1 VIYQAL
7 KNGASGR
14 DPALHG
20 AWKCSHIAEYAALSK
35 APCAFTRR
43 KRLRARADS
52 LIRPMHWKAGHT
64 QPENQKGGAMK
75 KILTALFVSIVVVSF
90 AQAQSIQMKLGHFA
104 AESHPGNIASKMFA
118 DAVEK
123 RTDGKVKISIYP
135 NNALGSPPEVLEQNI
150 LGAVDMSLPTQ
161 GQLGKYSKKFNCVML
176 PFMYENYAQ
185 ADKVLDGP
193 FIGWAAPDLDKAGL
207 VFLSNWEWGFRNL
220 TNSKKPVNSPD
231 DVKGLK
237 VRTPP
242 ELPTQAAME
251 ALGAV
256 VATINF
262 NELQMALKQGVVDG
276 QENPVAV
283 IYSNQ
288 LYESQKHLAM
298 TGHNYNTM
306 VHVISKKV
314 WDKLTPEQ
322 QKIIKEESARAGNW
336 MRKTV
341 RDAEADQIEKL
352 KQAGVQVTYP
362 DKAKFKALMKPA
374 YDRMNAIA
382 GEENITAFVKMVEA
396 AK

>member
-1 VIYQAL
+1 
-7 KNGASGR
+7 
-14 DPALHG
+14 
-20 AWKCSHIAEYAALSK
+20 
-35 APCAFTRR
+35 
-43 KRLRARADS
+43 
-52 LIRPMHWKAGHT
+52 
-64 QPENQKGGAMK
+64 MK
-75 KILTALFVSIVVVSF
+75 KILVLVLLVVVF
-90 AQAQSIQMKLGHFA
+90 APFQTAKAADPGVIEMKLGHFA
-104 AESHPGNIASKMFA
+104 ADAHPGQSGSKMFA
-118 DAVEK
+118 EAVEK
-123 RTDGKVKISIYP
+123 RTNGAIKVTIYP

-176 PFMYENYAQ
+176 PFMFNDYAQ

-193 FIGWAAPDLDKAGL
+193 FLKWAAPDLDKAGL

-220 TNSKKPVNSPD
+220 TNSKHPVNVPA

-276 QENPVAV
+276 QENPIAV
-283 IYSNQ
+283 IHSNKI
-288 LYESQKHLAM
+288 YETQKYLAM

-314 WDKLTPEQ
+314 WDKLTAA
-322 QKIIKEESARAGNW
+322 QKTIVKEESKKAGDW

-341 RDAEADQIEKL
+341 RDAEADQISQL
-352 KQAGVQVTYP
+352 KGFGMEVTYP
-362 DKAKFKALMKPA
+362 DKAEFKKLMKPA
-374 YDRMNAIA
+374 YDRMKAIA
-382 GEENITAFVKMVEA
+382 GEENIAAFIKMVDEA
-396 AK
+396 K

>member
-1 VIYQAL
+1 
-7 KNGASGR
+7 
-14 DPALHG
+14 
-20 AWKCSHIAEYAALSK
+20 
-35 APCAFTRR
+35 
-43 KRLRARADS
+43 
-52 LIRPMHWKAGHT
+52 
-64 QPENQKGGAMK
+64 MK
-75 KILTALFVSIVVVSF
+75 KLLVILLLSVVFIPYAHAAESKP
-90 AQAQSIQMKLGHFA
+90 IEMKLGHFA
-104 AESHPGNIASKMFA
+104 ADAHPGNLASKMFA
-118 DAVEK
+118 EAVEK
-123 RTDGKVKISIYP
+123 RTNGGIKVMIYP

-176 PFMYENYAQ
+176 PFAFNDYAQ
-185 ADKVLDGP
+185 ADKVLDGE
-193 FIGWAAPDLDKAGL
+193 FLKWAAPDLDRAGL

-220 TNSKKPVNSPD
+220 TNSKHPVNLPA

-283 IYSNQ
+283 IHSNKI
-288 LYESQKHLAM
+288 YETQKYLAM
-298 TGHNYNTM
+298 TGHNYGSM

-314 WDKLTPEQ
+314 WDKLTAAQ
-322 QKIIKEESARAGNW
+322 RTVVQEESKKAGDW
-336 MRKTV
+336 MRKSL
-341 RDAEADQIEKL
+341 RDAEADQIGKL
-352 KQAGVQVTYP
+352 KGFGMEVTYP
-362 DKAKFKALMKPA
+362 DKREFKKLMKPA
-374 YDRMNAIA
+374 YDRMKAIA
-382 GEENITAFVKMVEA
+382 GEENIAALIKMVDA

>member
-1 VIYQAL
+1 
-7 KNGASGR
+7 
-14 DPALHG
+14 
-20 AWKCSHIAEYAALSK
+20 
-35 APCAFTRR
+35 
-43 KRLRARADS
+43 
-52 LIRPMHWKAGHT
+52 
-64 QPENQKGGAMK
+64 MK
-75 KILTALFVSIVVVSF
+75 KVLVLVLLLAVCIPFQNAKAAPSDVIE
-90 AQAQSIQMKLGHFA
+90 MKLGHFA
-104 AESHPGNIASKMFA
+104 ADAHPGNLASKMFA
-118 DAVEK
+118 EAVEK
-123 RTDGKVKISIYP
+123 RTNGKIKVTIYP

-150 LGAVDMSLPTQ
+150 VGAVDMSLPTQ

-176 PFMYENYAQ
+176 PFIYDSYAH
-185 ADKVLDGP
+185 ADKVLDGKFLP
-193 FIGWAAPDLDKAGL
+193 WALPELDKAGL

-220 TNSKKPVNSPD
+220 TNSKHPVNVPA

-276 QENPVAV
+276 QENPIAV
-283 IYSNQ
+283 IYSNK
-288 LYESQKHLAM
+288 LYETQKYLAM

-322 QKIIKEESARAGNW
+322 QAIVKEESKRAGDW

-341 RDAEADQIEKL
+341 RDAEADQL
-352 KQAGVQVTYP
+352 KQLKEKGMEITTP
-362 DKAKFKALMKPA
+362 DKAKFKALMQPA
-374 YDRMNAIA
+374 YDRMKPVA
-382 GEENITAFVKMVEA
+382 GEENIAAFIKIVDEA
-396 AK
+396 R